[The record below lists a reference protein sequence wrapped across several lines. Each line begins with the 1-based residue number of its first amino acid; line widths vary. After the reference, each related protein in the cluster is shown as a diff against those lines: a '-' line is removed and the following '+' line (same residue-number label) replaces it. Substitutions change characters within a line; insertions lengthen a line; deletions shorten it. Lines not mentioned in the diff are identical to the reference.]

1 MALEIFTDSAANIP
15 GEKVKTLDIN
25 IIPCSYE
32 LGGKIVRCPRI
43 LTGGSFMNCC
53 AAKPKC
59 ARA

>member
-1 MALEIFTDSAANIP
+1 MAIEIFTDSAANIP

-32 LGGKIVRCPRI
+32 LGGKIVSPRI
-43 LTGGSFMNCC
+43 LTGGSFMICC

>member
-32 LGGKIVRCPRI
+32 P
-43 LTGGSFMNCC
+43 GGSFMICC